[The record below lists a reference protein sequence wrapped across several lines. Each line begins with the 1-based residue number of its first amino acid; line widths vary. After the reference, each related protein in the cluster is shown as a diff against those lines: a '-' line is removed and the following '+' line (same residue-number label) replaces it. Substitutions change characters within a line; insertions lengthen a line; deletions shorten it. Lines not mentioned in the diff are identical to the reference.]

1 MSYYNF
7 YNKINV
13 MIKRR
18 WNIITVYKSIQ
29 LVATSDKN
37 WAEAVKVAY
46 DEAKKSLRGIR
57 NIQIIESDVKVK
69 EDQDKLIYRVRV
81 QVNFQ
86 IER

>member
-1 MSYYNF
+1 MP
-7 YNKINV
+7 
-13 MIKRR
+13 
-18 WNIITVYKSIQ
+18 VYKSIQ
-29 LVATSDKN
+29 LVATSDEN
-37 WAEAVKVAY
+37 WAAAVRAGY

-69 EDQDKLIYRVRV
+69 EDQDKLIYRVRI

>member
-1 MSYYNF
+1 M
-7 YNKINV
+7 
-13 MIKRR
+13 
-18 WNIITVYKSIQ
+18 TVYKSIQ

-37 WAEAVKVAY
+37 WAEAVRVAY

-81 QVNFQ
+81 QINFQ

>member
-1 MSYYNF
+1 M
-7 YNKINV
+7 
-13 MIKRR
+13 
-18 WNIITVYKSIQ
+18 Q
-29 LVATSDKN
+29 LVATSEKN
-37 WAEAVKVAY
+37 WADAVKVAY

>member
-1 MSYYNF
+1 M
-7 YNKINV
+7 
-13 MIKRR
+13 
-18 WNIITVYKSIQ
+18 
-29 LVATSDKN
+29 ATSDKN
-37 WAEAVKVAY
+37 WSDAVRVAY

-57 NIQIIESDVKVK
+57 NIQIVESDVKVK

>member
-1 MSYYNF
+1 MP
-7 YNKINV
+7 
-13 MIKRR
+13 
-18 WNIITVYKSIQ
+18 VYKSIQ

-37 WAEAVKVAY
+37 WAEAVRSGY
-46 DEAKKSLRGIR
+46 DEAKKTLRGIR

-69 EDQDKLIYRVRV
+69 EDQDKLIYRVRI

>member
-1 MSYYNF
+1 M
-7 YNKINV
+7 KMV
-13 MIKRR
+13 
-18 WNIITVYKSIQ
+18 VYKSIQ

-37 WAEAVKVAY
+37 WADAVKVGY
-46 DEAKKSLRGIR
+46 MEAKKTLRGIR

-69 EDQDKLIYRVRV
+69 EDADKLIYRVRI

>member
-1 MSYYNF
+1 M
-7 YNKINV
+7 V
-13 MIKRR
+13 
-18 WNIITVYKSIQ
+18 VYKSIQ

-37 WAEAVKVAY
+37 WADAVKVAY
-46 DEAKKSLRGIR
+46 TEAKKSLRGIR

>member
-1 MSYYNF
+1 MP
-7 YNKINV
+7 
-13 MIKRR
+13 
-18 WNIITVYKSIQ
+18 VYKSIQ

-37 WAEAVKVAY
+37 WAAAVRVGY
-46 DEAKKSLRGIR
+46 DEAKKTLRGIR

-69 EDQDKLIYRVRV
+69 EDVDQLIYRVRI

>member
-1 MSYYNF
+1 M
-7 YNKINV
+7 
-13 MIKRR
+13 
-18 WNIITVYKSIQ
+18 TVYKSIQ

-37 WAEAVKVAY
+37 WADAVKVAY

-81 QVNFQ
+81 QINFQ
-86 IER
+86 IEK